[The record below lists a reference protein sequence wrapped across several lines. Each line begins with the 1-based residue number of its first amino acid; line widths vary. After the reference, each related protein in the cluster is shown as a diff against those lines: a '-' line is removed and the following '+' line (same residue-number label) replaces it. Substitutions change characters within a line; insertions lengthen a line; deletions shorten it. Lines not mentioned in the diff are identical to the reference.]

1 MARAA
6 DDAAAVGAHTAVPAV
21 LAVTASRHANSVQGL
36 LEAMA
41 LQRMVELSRAAVADM
56 QAQDPP

>member
-1 MARAA
+1 MT
-6 DDAAAVGAHTAVPAV
+6 AHTAVPAP
-21 LAVTASRHANSVQGL
+21 LAITTSRHANSVQGL

-56 QAQDPP
+56 HAPAPP